1 MKDAVRAYFPA
12 FSDVFEGNVA
22 FMYTDSLGLVTT
34 GRGNLVDNGHARTHV
49 TDDIGPCSPAMALVL
64 PFKQAYTGGNFGAL
78 ATQDQIS
85 AEWWN
90 VKKMWPKV
98 QSVACGKFTSLRLTQ
113 PDVDT
118 LTFSKLDEMWAH
130 LLTRFT
136 DAEDWPADA
145 QLGLLSMAWSAGP
158 AFNFPKFQL
167 AARAR
172 DWRGAALECQMT
184 SGAVP
189 VARNKANKTLFTNAQ
204 RTTDPEALAY
214 PTAL

>member
-12 FSDVFEGNVA
+12 FSDVFEGNLG

-34 GRGNLVDNGHARTHV
+34 GRGNLVDNGRARSHI
-49 TDDIGPCSPAMALVL
+49 TDDIGPCSPAMALGL
-64 PFKQAYTGGNFGAL
+64 PFRQAYTGDNFGAL
-78 ATQDQIS
+78 ATAEQIS
-85 AEWWN
+85 AEWWR

-98 QSVACGKFTSLRLTQ
+98 QSVACGKYTSLRLTQ
-113 PDVDT
+113 PDIDA
-118 LTFSKLDEMWAH
+118 LTYSKLDEMWAH

-136 DAEDWPADA
+136 DAEEWPADA
-145 QLGLLSMAWSAGP
+145 QLGLLSMAWAMGP
-158 AFNFPKFQL
+158 SFSFPRFQQ

-172 DWRGAALECQMT
+172 DFRGASLECQMT

-189 VARNKANKTLFTNAQ
+189 VARNKANVILFVNAAKTA
-204 RTTDPEALAY
+204 DPDVLNY